1 MKDMRLTVGQ
11 LIEKLKQYKVPDDAI
26 VCCQSDEEGNRT
38 MACCECY
45 IEKVG
50 HQNKEEYCGKELVWT
65 SGEDVEGID
74 MSKDHDR
81 KFIILRPLY

>member
-1 MKDMRLTVGQ
+1 MIRMTVGE
-11 LIEKLKQYKVPDDAI
+11 LKKKLEEYKVPDSAI

-38 MACCECY
+38 MVCCECF

-50 HQNKEEYCGKELVWT
+50 MVNKETYYGQEITWT

-74 MSKDHDR
+74 MTKDKDK